1 MTIPELA
8 GALAVLRHAIH
19 NEIAGQRF
27 YNDASFYC
35 IDPWAKDLFSSVARE
50 EEKHTQLLLV
60 QYKALETRGQW
71 VHPEI
76 ALDAAPEVDISSFT
90 FSDDEPAVELFP
102 PQRSAGDAVDRRA
115 DDLAALAFSVRME
128 KEAIDLYNGERA
140 RAQEPAAQEA
150 YGFLIEEET
159 RHYRQFM
166 NQWERLSGRPF
177 PGRRSGDSPLKSL
190 SE

>member
-1 MTIPELA
+1 MTIPELE
-8 GALAVLRHAIH
+8 GAMAVIRHAIH

-35 IDPWAKDLFSSVARE
+35 IDPWAKDLFSSIARE
-50 EEKHTQLLLV
+50 EERHTQLLLV

-76 ALDAAPEVDISSFT
+76 ALDAAPEIDIASLT

-102 PQRSAGDAVDRRA
+102 PLRSAGDAVDRRA
-115 DDLAALAFSVRME
+115 DDLAALAFSIGME
-128 KEAIDLYNGERA
+128 KEAIDLYGSERA
-140 RAQEPAAQEA
+140 KAQDTAAQEA
-150 YGFLIEEET
+150 YSFLIEEET

-166 NQWERLSGRPF
+166 SQWERLSGRPF
-177 PGRRSGDSPLKSL
+177 PGT
-190 SE
+190 

>member
-1 MTIPELA
+1 MTMSEME
-8 GALAVLRHAIH
+8 GAMAVIRYAIH

-35 IDPWAKDLFSSVARE
+35 IDPWAKDLFSSIARE

-60 QYKALETRGQW
+60 QYKALEMRGQW
-71 VHPEI
+71 VDPES
-76 ALDAAPEVDISSFT
+76 ALNGAPEVDIASFT

-102 PQRSAGDAVDRRA
+102 PQWSAGDAVDRRA

-128 KEAIDLYNGERA
+128 KEAMDLYDGERA
-140 RAQEPAAQEA
+140 RVQDPAAQEA
-150 YGFLIEEET
+150 YNFLIQEET
-159 RHYRQFM
+159 RHYHQFIA
-166 NQWERLSGRPF
+166 QWERLSGRPF
-177 PGRRSGDSPLKSL
+177 PGTLSGDSPQKSL